1 MNKCQYCEKSF
12 KSERTLSVHMCVKK
26 KRMLDLGTIGSMLGF
41 RVFQRFYDL
50 NSKSKTPKTTDE
62 FIHSKYYLAFVKF
75 GRHLADLNAIDT
87 NAFVD
92 YVISNSY
99 GIDDWCKDSVYVKFL
114 KRHIET
120 ESYERAIERTL
131 NEMQQWC
138 ESNIKD
144 GDLTQCF
151 RQIST
156 FEATA
161 MIRNGRFSP
170 WVLYLSESGGH
181 LLDTMSEEQIDMLQG
196 ILDPVFWKDKFLKQK
211 TDVVLVKDVLRQAG
225 L

>member
-50 NSKSKTPKTTDE
+50 NSKAKTQKSTDE

-87 NAFVD
+87 NALVD

-99 GIDDWCKDSVYVKFL
+99 GIDDWCKDNIYVNFL
-114 KRHIET
+114 KRHIE
-120 ESYERAIERTL
+120 EEHYERAIERTL
-131 NEMQQWC
+131 NEMQAWC
-138 ESNIKD
+138 DNNNST
-144 GDLTQCF
+144 LTQCF
-151 RQIST
+151 RDMNT
-156 FEATA
+156 FEAT
-161 MIRNGRFSP
+161 MLIKSGRFSP
-170 WVLYLSESGGH
+170 RFC
-181 LLDTMSEEQIDMLQG
+181 IC
-196 ILDPVFWKDKFLKQK
+196 LK
-211 TDVVLVKDVLRQAG
+211 VVVTYWIR
-225 L
+225 